1 MPRIRKM
8 IAWLLINQVLKGR
21 KSMDTKKPW
30 ASTTVIGWIVAIITT
45 ALQMTGTVTISD
57 IEQGT
62 LVDMVVGLIN
72 LIAQLVG
79 FIMVIVGRWKADKP
93 LSVK

>member
-1 MPRIRKM
+1 
-8 IAWLLINQVLKGR
+8 
-21 KSMDTKKPW
+21 MDTKKPW
-30 ASTTVIGWIVAIITT
+30 ASVTVIGWVVAIIAT

-62 LVDMVVGLIN
+62 LVDMIVALIN
-72 LIAQLVG
+72 LIAQLAG
-79 FIMVIVGRWKADKP
+79 FVMVIVGRWKADKP

>member
-1 MPRIRKM
+1 MV
-8 IAWLLINQVLKGR
+8 AWLLINQALKQGR
-21 KSMDTKKPW
+21 NNMDTKKPW
-30 ASTTVIGWIVAIITT
+30 ASVTVIGWVVAVITT
-45 ALQMTGTVTISD
+45 VLQVTGVVTISD

-62 LVDMVVGLIN
+62 LVDMIISLIN
-72 LIAQLVG
+72 LTAQFVG

>member
-1 MPRIRKM
+1 
-8 IAWLLINQVLKGR
+8 
-21 KSMDTKKPW
+21 MDTKKPW
-30 ASTTVIGWIVAIITT
+30 ASITVIGWVVAIIAT
-45 ALQMTGTVTISD
+45 ALKMTGVVTISD

-62 LVDMVVGLIN
+62 LVDMIIALVN

>member
-1 MPRIRKM
+1 
-8 IAWLLINQVLKGR
+8 
-21 KSMDTKKPW
+21 MDTKKPW
-30 ASTTVIGWIVAIITT
+30 ASVTVIGWVVAVITT
-45 ALQMTGTVTISD
+45 VLQVTGVVTISD

-62 LVDMVVGLIN
+62 LVDMIISLIN
-72 LIAQLVG
+72 LTAQFVG